1 MEVSPLN
8 KSDRKDKAVSPA
20 ISTVILASTIIVTLI
35 VALAYANNLLS
46 SKTAES
52 DFNSAKQFM
61 QTIGLQIDDVAWTIG
76 RTETV
81 RYSTKY
87 GQMEILPQ
95 ALKYTIEYEDESG
108 GPYPLVSYE
117 VGVLL
122 FNIPISKY
130 SISDDYYKQI
140 FPSSNAFIQTGASAP
155 VVRVFAVER
164 LQSGSFIRVVVAPC
178 IRLLNSPAGYS
189 PFYVR
194 LYLPLLT
201 SGGPPGSAQSVTLTG
216 SSVNATT
223 IDSVTRIN
231 VAVSFLK
238 SGFDNSFFHFSNI
251 YETIVPQGENSV
263 LEFYAATVTASL
275 GAHA

>member
-1 MEVSPLN
+1 MEASLLN

-20 ISTVILASTIIVTLI
+20 ISTVVLASTIIVMLI

-61 QTIGLQIDDVAWTIG
+61 QTIGLQVDDVAWTIG

-81 RYSTKY
+81 RYSSRY
-87 GQMEILPQ
+87 GQMELLPQ
-95 ALKYTIEYEDESG
+95 ALKYTIQYQNESG
-108 GPYPLVSYE
+108 MHTLVEYE
-117 VGVLL
+117 VGILL
-122 FNIPISKY
+122 FNIPLSQY
-130 SISDDYYKQI
+130 SVSDDYYEQI
-140 FPSSNAFIQTGASAP
+140 FPSSNSFVQTGASAP
-155 VVRVFAVER
+155 VVRVVAVEW

-178 IRLLNSPAGYS
+178 IRLLNSPSGYS

-201 SGGPPGSAQSVTLTG
+201 LGSAPRSAQSVTLTG
-216 SSVNATT
+216 SSVNT
-223 IDSVTRIN
+223 ITRNHVTSIN
-231 VAVSFLK
+231 VTVSFPK
-238 SGFDNSFFHFSNI
+238 SGFDNSFFHFSNV
-251 YETIVPQGENSV
+251 YETIIPEEENSV